1 MKLTAGTASL
11 ARKVVLSYLI
21 GKNTISVI
29 CCQLIATDTFSYVRK
44 ALTHGNYVRKV
55 SQGNSGNRETPETC
69 NKYARRLKTMG
80 SRRTLF

>member
-1 MKLTAGTASL
+1 MKLTAGI

-55 SQGNSGNRETPETC
+55 SQGNSGNRETPET
-69 NKYARRLKTMG
+69 
-80 SRRTLF
+80 